1 MVDYSRAAISIV
13 LEDLKK
19 WSRSFKIVFS
29 IFTLIYLSYV
39 IIVEEG
45 NFYVNVVLLGLF
57 IIYTLFELFTLNK
70 SMKKTKKIVAR
81 SYKWSKL
88 AIRAFTLCSMMY
100 GIYVAA
106 ANIDAISIIFAT
118 LMIILWV
125 LEVLL
130 EVLIFVIEPK
140 VKLVIAGVLTDAK
153 PIINTYNFFKKK
165 DGEII
170 INYDEYK
177 KELAI
182 LEKKVEENRPI
193 KVKKNS
199 LLSKLIKRK

>member
-1 MVDYSRAAISIV
+1 MVDYSRAAIAIV
-13 LEDLKK
+13 LDDLKK

-39 IIVEEG
+39 LIVKEG
-45 NFYVNVVLLGLF
+45 NFYVNIILLCLY
-57 IIYTLFELFTLNK
+57 IIYTVFVLCTLNK
-70 SMKKTKKIVAR
+70 KMKKTKRIVAR
-81 SYKWSKL
+81 GYKWSKL

-140 VKLVIAGVLTDAK
+140 VKLIIAGVLTDAK
-153 PIINTYNFFKKK
+153 PIINTYNFFRKK
-165 DGEII
+165 DGEIV
-170 INYDEYK
+170 INYEEYK

-182 LEKKVEENRPI
+182 LNKKVEENRPARD
-193 KVKKNS
+193 KKES
-199 LLSKLIKRK
+199 LLSRLIRRK

>member
-1 MVDYSRAAISIV
+1 MVDYSRAAIAIV

-29 IFTLIYLSYV
+29 IFTLLYLSYV
-39 IIVEEG
+39 ILVEEG
-45 NFYVNVVLLGLF
+45 NLYVNIVLLGLYV
-57 IIYTLFELFTLNK
+57 IYTVFELLTFNK
-70 SMKKTKKIVAR
+70 SMKKLKKIVVR

-88 AIRAFTLCSMMY
+88 VVRGFTLCSMMY

-106 ANIDAISIIFAT
+106 TNVDAISIILAT
-118 LMIILWV
+118 LTIILWV

-140 VKLVIAGVLTDAK
+140 VKLIIAGVLTDAK
-153 PIINTYNFFKKK
+153 PIINTYNFFRKK

-177 KELAI
+177 KEI
-182 LEKKVEENRPI
+182 EI
-193 KVKKNS
+193 
-199 LLSKLIKRK
+199 LSKRVDVNKPVKVNKKSVFSKLLKK

>member
-1 MVDYSRAAISIV
+1 MVDYSRAAIAIV
-13 LEDLKK
+13 VEDLKK

-29 IFTLIYLSYV
+29 IFTLLYLSYV
-39 IIVEEG
+39 ILVEEG
-45 NFYVNVVLLGLF
+45 NLYVNIVLLGLYV
-57 IIYTLFELFTLNK
+57 IYTVFELLTFNK
-70 SMKKTKKIVAR
+70 SMKKIKKIVVR

-88 AIRAFTLCSMMY
+88 VVRGFTLCSMMY

-106 ANIDAISIIFAT
+106 TNVDAISIILAT
-118 LMIILWV
+118 LTIILWV

-140 VKLVIAGVLTDAK
+140 VKLIIAGVLTDAK
-153 PIINTYNFFKKK
+153 PIINTYNFFRKK

-177 KELAI
+177 K
-182 LEKKVEENRPI
+182 
-193 KVKKNS
+193 
-199 LLSKLIKRK
+199 

>member
-1 MVDYSRAAISIV
+1 MVDYSRAAIAIV

-19 WSRSFKIVFS
+19 WSRSFKIIFS
-29 IFTLIYLSYV
+29 IFTLLYLSYV
-39 IIVEEG
+39 ILVEEG
-45 NFYVNVVLLGLF
+45 NIYVNIVLLGLYV
-57 IIYTLFELFTLNK
+57 IYTVFELLTFKK
-70 SMKKTKKIVAR
+70 SMKKLKKIVVR

-88 AIRAFTLCSMMY
+88 VVRGFTLCSMMY

-106 ANIDAISIIFAT
+106 SNIDAISIILAT
-118 LMIILWV
+118 LTIILWV

-140 VKLVIAGVLTDAK
+140 VKLVIAGVLTDAR

-165 DGEII
+165 DGEIN

-177 KELAI
+177 KEIAI
-182 LEKKVEENRPI
+182 LEKRIGE
-193 KVKKNS
+193 VKPVKEKKKS
-199 LLSKLIKRK
+199 LLTRMIGRK

>member
-1 MVDYSRAAISIV
+1 MVDYSKAAISIV

-29 IFTLIYLSYV
+29 IFTLIYLSYA

-45 NFYVNVVLLGLF
+45 NFYVNVVLLGMF
-57 IIYTLFELFTLNK
+57 IIYTLFELFTINK
-70 SMKKTKKIVAR
+70 SMKKTKKIIAR

-88 AIRAFTLCSMMY
+88 AVRAFTLCSMMY

-165 DGEII
+165 DGEIFV
-170 INYDEYK
+170 NYDEYK

-182 LEKKVEENRPI
+182 LEKRVQENRP
-193 KVKKNS
+193 VKPKKTS
-199 LLSKLIKRK
+199 LLTKLIKRK